1 MIKVYMVFINGGF
14 GGIKYFQEKEN
25 AENYIRE
32 NGGTLEIES
41 ATSQEYCRLDFSDPI
56 KADYHR
62 NKWKQKIFI
71 WFWGIQSEKAWW
83 TCKRIMLCNYA

>member
-14 GGIKYFQEKEN
+14 DGIKYFQEKEN

-41 ATSQEYCRLDFSDPI
+41 ATPQEYFNLDFSDPI
-56 KADYHR
+56 KEDC
-62 NKWKQKIFI
+62 F
-71 WFWGIQSEKAWW
+71 
-83 TCKRIMLCNYA
+83 

>member
-32 NGGTLEIES
+32 NGGTLEIEP
-41 ATSQEYCRLDFSDPI
+41 ATPQEYFNLDFSDPI
-56 KADYHR
+56 KEDY
-62 NKWKQKIFI
+62 F
-71 WFWGIQSEKAWW
+71 
-83 TCKRIMLCNYA
+83 